1 MILCGRM
8 QVPAMLAE
16 EPHKADS
23 KWEELQKNFNQLIL
37 HTISFFH
44 VGTSLGTDL
53 GQKSVSK

>member
-1 MILCGRM
+1 M